1 MIVITQLSNNSYC
14 LFTALA
20 VRSDKGV
27 DVASNIP
34 PIEQAPG
41 KRKQE
46 SDVTYSSS
54 SDSSSDSESPEPK
67 KAKKKL
73 KFQPKKAKKMGKK
86 LRGSLCSKVVLKL
99 IQWSVSNWAV
109 GKKLI

>member
-1 MIVITQLSNNSYC
+1 MIVITPLSNNSYS

-20 VRSDKGV
+20 IRSDKGI

-46 SDVTYSSS
+46 SDVTDSSS
-54 SDSSSDSESPEPK
+54 SDSSSDSEPDSESPVAK
-67 KAKKKL
+67 KAKKL

-86 LRGSLCSKVVLKL
+86 LRGM
-99 IQWSVSNWAV
+99 Q
-109 GKKLI
+109 

>member
-1 MIVITQLSNNSYC
+1 MIVITALSNNSYA

-20 VRSDKGV
+20 VRSDKVV

-46 SDVTYSSS
+46 SDVTDSSS
-54 SDSSSDSESPEPK
+54 SDSSMDSEPDSESPEAK
-67 KAKKKL
+67 KAK
-73 KFQPKKAKKMGKK
+73 
-86 LRGSLCSKVVLKL
+86 
-99 IQWSVSNWAV
+99 
-109 GKKLI
+109 